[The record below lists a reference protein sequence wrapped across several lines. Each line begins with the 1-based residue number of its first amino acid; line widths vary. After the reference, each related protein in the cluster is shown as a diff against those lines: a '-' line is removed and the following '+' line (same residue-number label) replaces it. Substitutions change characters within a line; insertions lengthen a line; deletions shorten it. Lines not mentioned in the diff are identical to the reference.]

1 MAIIQGTSS
10 AEFVYGS
17 NDSDTITGRA
27 GSDTFVFDN
36 TRPQTDVITDFGS
49 VYFVG
54 AIQGTQEVPSNG
66 SAASGSWTGALNR
79 NQTQFNFDA
88 SISGLDLGG
97 QTAATVDNV
106 TAAHFH
112 RAATGVSGGVV
123 YGFIGTPFNDLD
135 GDLAVNAAAGTV
147 SGQWDAN
154 EGNGTNT
161 LTSLVPALLN
171 NEIYINFHTSVFPA
185 GEIRG
190 QALRVDQGLDL
201 IDLTGTGIADFATL
215 QQFMT
220 EVGGSAQISMSWNG
234 QASTLVLS
242 GVAMSRLSASD
253 FVFSTAG
260 RGVAGSNGA
269 DDLLGAGGADWLI
282 GEAGN
287 DRIWGGGGADILE
300 GRAGSDDVR
309 ADAGADQAR
318 GGDDNDTVRGMQD
331 NDTVY
336 GEGGADAHVNGN
348 TGNDVVYGGDGND
361 TVYGGRDNDTVHG
374 EDGNDWLSGD
384 LGNDV
389 LTGGAGADRFLFRA
403 GSGAD
408 VVTDFSFAQGDRV
421 QLAAGTAYTQA
432 GGVITLAGGD
442 TLTLQGSAGFTA
454 DWVVFV

>member
-1 MAIIQGTSS
+1 MATIQGTSS

-17 NDSDTITGRA
+17 NDSDVITGMA
-27 GSDTFVFDN
+27 GHDTFVFDN

-49 VYFVG
+49 TYFVG
-54 AIQGTQEVPSNG
+54 SIQGTQEVPANS
-66 SAASGSWTGALNR
+66 SAASGSWTGVLNR
-79 NQTQFNFDA
+79 AQTQFTFNA
-88 SISGLDLGG
+88 SITGLDLGG
-97 QTAATVDNV
+97 QTASTTDNV

-135 GDLAVNAAAGTV
+135 GDFSMNPVAGTV

-190 QALRVDQGLDL
+190 QALRMDQGQDR
-201 IDLTGTGIADFATL
+201 IDLSGTGIADFATL

-220 EVGGSAQISMSWNG
+220 EVGGSAQISMTWNG

-242 GVAMSRLSASD
+242 GVAMSRLSAAD
-253 FVFSTAG
+253 FIFSTAG
-260 RGVAGSNGA
+260 RGLAGSEGA

-282 GEAGN
+282 GEGGA
-287 DRIWGGGGADILE
+287 DRIWGGAGADILE
-300 GRAGSDDVR
+300 GRAGIDDVR
-309 ADAGADQAR
+309 GDAGADQVR

-336 GEGGADAHVNGN
+336 GDAGSDAHVNGN
-348 TGNDVVYGGDGND
+348 MGADVVYGGDGND
-361 TVYGGRDNDTVHG
+361 TVYGGRDNDTVYG
-374 EDGNDWLSGD
+374 DEGDDWLSGD
-384 LGNDV
+384 LGADM
-389 LTGGAGADRFLFRA
+389 LTGGGGADRFLFRA

-408 VVTDFSFAQGDRV
+408 VVTDFNFAQGDRV

-432 GGVITLAGGD
+432 GGVITLSGGD
-442 TLTLQGSAGFTA
+442 TLTLQGASGFTA
-454 DWVVFV
+454 GWVVFV